1 MCHSCHSV
9 KCQNPVQHN
18 TKPESKLDTCCAS
31 TSLSESSCSTTET
44 TDGDTDDPASQG
56 CCSSKSCNSQPQEA
70 VTSDEPKPPEN
81 SLQWRVTKMDCP
93 SCANKLEKALKGISG
108 VESAQVRFAT
118 EKLIVSLNQAD
129 SDTLKATIEAKAA
142 KTGFPLLSLTE
153 SKSTETE
160 SGWLATFKKDG
171 LLISLIAVMAF
182 AALLSQWLPEAGSA
196 LFTLATVLG
205 LMPIVKKAI
214 TLGRSGSPFSIE
226 TLMSIA
232 AFGALYLGETVEAAM
247 VLVLFLIGERLEG
260 YASAKARAGIQALM
274 ALVPESVTR
283 VHEDGTK
290 EMVSVSSL
298 QPGHAIE
305 IAPGGRLP
313 ADATLKNDI
322 AGFDMSALTGESI
335 PVEKQKGDKV
345 LAGSLAV
352 DRLVSLE
359 VVSKQ
364 GESAIDR
371 ILNLIE
377 DAESRR
383 APVERFIDRFSRWY
397 TPLMIVL
404 AALVVVIP
412 PMMFGESWDTWIYRG
427 LALLLIACP
436 CALVISTPAAMTS
449 GLATAARHGALIKGG
464 AALEALSKVEWVAFD
479 KTGTLTEGKPV
490 VTNVLSWESD
500 KNVLLAQAAAVEQGS
515 RHPLAKAVI
524 EAANEKGL
532 AKLSAANVLATA
544 GKGISGDVGGVHV
557 EVLALD
563 KLDEKYEISAERQK
577 AAQEIADQGKTVAIV
592 FVDGVASGALAWRDE
607 LRTTAKATVNEL
619 NNAGV
624 RSVMLT
630 GDNPHAAAG
639 LAGSLNME
647 FRAGLMPEGKVDA
660 IREIALKHRV
670 AMVGDGINDAPAMK
684 SATIG
689 IAMGGGTDVALETA
703 DIALSQNR
711 IEQIPTVIAL
721 SRATMRNVRQNVA
734 LAVGLKAV
742 FLVTSVLG
750 YTGLWVAV
758 LADSGATAIVTLNA
772 LRLLRFKNRVIE
784 EKPQKDP
791 DEK

>member
-9 KCQNPVQHN
+9 KCQNPIQH
-18 TKPESKLDTCCAS
+18 TSKPETQPKACCS
-31 TSLSESSCSTTET
+31 SHTVSESSCSTTEIS
-44 TDGDTDDPASQG
+44 DGGTDDPSSQG
-56 CCSSKSCNSQPQEA
+56 CCSSQTCSSQTQNNDTPSEP
-70 VTSDEPKPPEN
+70 VLFSD
-81 SLQWRVTKMDCP
+81 SLQWRVTNMDCP
-93 SCANKLEKALKGISG
+93 SCANKLETALKGITG

-118 EKLIVSLNQAD
+118 EKLIVNLNQAD
-129 SDTLKATIEAKAA
+129 SDKLKATIEAKAA

-153 SKSTETE
+153 TKPLESE
-160 SGWLATFKKDG
+160 SGWLTTFKKDG
-171 LLISLIAVMAF
+171 LLISLVAVMTF
-182 AALLSQWLPEAGSA
+182 AAVLLQWMPEAGSA

-205 LMPIVKKAI
+205 LIPIVKKAI

-274 ALVPESVTR
+274 ALVPETVTR
-283 VHEDGTK
+283 IFEDGRK
-290 EMVSVSSL
+290 ESVSVSSL

-313 ADATLKNDI
+313 ADAVLKNEI
-322 AGFDMSALTGESI
+322 AAFDMSALTGESI
-335 PVEKQKGDKV
+335 PVEKQQGDKV
-345 LAGSLAV
+345 LAGALAV

-404 AALVVVIP
+404 AALVVTIP
-412 PMMFGESWDTWIYRG
+412 PLMFGESWDTWIYRG

-449 GLATAARHGALIKGG
+449 GLATAARQGALIKGG

-490 VTNVLSWESD
+490 VTDVLVWEGD
-500 KNVLLAQAAAVEQGS
+500 DNALLAQAAAVEQGS
-515 RHPLAKAVI
+515 HHPLAKAVV
-524 EAANEKGL
+524 EAANARGL
-532 AKLSAANVLATA
+532 ASLTAENVIATA
-544 GKGISGDVGGVHV
+544 GKGVSGEVEGKHL

-563 KLDEKYEISAERQK
+563 KLDEKYTVSAERQN
-577 AAQEIADQGKTVAIV
+577 AAQTIADQGKTVAIV
-592 FVDGVASGALAWRDE
+592 FIDGIASGALAWRDE
-607 LRTTAKATVNEL
+607 LRATAKATVDAL
-619 NNAGV
+619 NKAGV

-630 GDNPHAAAG
+630 GDNPHAAGG
-639 LAGSLNME
+639 LAGSLNMD
-647 FRAGLMPEGKVDA
+647 FRAGLMPEGKVEA
-660 IREIALKHRV
+660 IHDIALKHRV

-711 IEQIPTVIAL
+711 IEQIPSVIAL

-750 YTGLWVAV
+750 FTGLWVAV

-772 LRLLRFKNRVIE
+772 LRLLRFKA
-784 EKPQKDP
+784 
-791 DEK
+791 

>member
-9 KCQNPVQHN
+9 KCQNPIQHT
-18 TKPESKLDTCCAS
+18 TKPEIQPKACCSSQTA
-31 TSLSESSCSTTET
+31 SESSCSIAEI
-44 TDGDTDDPASQG
+44 TDGDTDDPSSQG
-56 CCSSKSCNSQPQEA
+56 CCSSQTCSSQTQNNDTPSEPIPF
-70 VTSDEPKPPEN
+70 SD
-81 SLQWRVTKMDCP
+81 SLQWRVTNMDCP
-93 SCANKLEKALKGISG
+93 SCANKLETALKGITG

-118 EKLIVSLNQAD
+118 EKLIVNLNQAD
-129 SDTLKATIEAKAA
+129 SDKLKATIEAKAA

-153 SKSTETE
+153 TKPLESE
-160 SGWLATFKKDG
+160 SGWLTTFKKDG
-171 LLISLIAVMAF
+171 LLISLVAVMTF
-182 AALLSQWLPEAGSA
+182 AAVLSRWMPEVGSA

-205 LMPIVKKAI
+205 LIPIVKKAI

-274 ALVPESVTR
+274 ALVPETVTR
-283 VHEDGTK
+283 IFEDGRK
-290 EMVSVSSL
+290 ESVSVSSL

-313 ADATLKNDI
+313 ADAVLKNEI
-322 AGFDMSALTGESI
+322 AAFDMSALTGESI
-335 PVEKQKGDKV
+335 PVEKQRGDKV
-345 LAGSLAV
+345 LAGALAV
-352 DRLVSLE
+352 DRFVSLE

-404 AALVVVIP
+404 ASLVVVIP
-412 PMMFGESWDTWIYRG
+412 PLMFGESWDTWIYRG

-449 GLATAARHGALIKGG
+449 GLATAARQGALIKGG

-490 VTNVLSWESD
+490 VTDVLVWEGD
-500 KNVLLAQAAAVEQGS
+500 DNALLAQAAAVERGS
-515 RHPLAKAVI
+515 HHPLAKAVV
-524 EAANEKGL
+524 EAADARGL
-532 AKLSAANVLATA
+532 ASLKAENVIATA
-544 GKGISGDVGGVHV
+544 GKGVSGQVEGKHL

-563 KLDEKYEISAERQK
+563 KLDEKYAVSAERQN
-577 AAQEIADQGKTVAIV
+577 AAQAIADQGKTVAIV
-592 FVDGVASGALAWRDE
+592 FIDGIASGALAWRDE
-607 LRTTAKATVNEL
+607 LRATAKATVDAL
-619 NNAGV
+619 NKAGV

-639 LAGSLNME
+639 LAGSLNMD
-647 FRAGLMPEGKVDA
+647 FRAGLMPEGKVEA
-660 IREIALKHRV
+660 IHDIAQKHRV

-711 IEQIPTVIAL
+711 IEQIPSVIAL

-750 YTGLWVAV
+750 FTGLWVAV

-772 LRLLRFKNRVIE
+772 LRLLRFKA
-784 EKPQKDP
+784 
-791 DEK
+791 